1 MTYESF
7 LLDLAVIIVAA
18 EVGSI
23 IFNRLRLSPVLGMLI
38 VGIILGPFTPGFTVD
53 PASIADIAELGAI
66 FLMFSIGLEMD
77 LSTLSRVKY
86 TTVSILVLGTSLS
99 FVAGLL
105 LGLGLG
111 WSLKTSS
118 FLGAML
124 VATSTTTA
132 LRLMSDL
139 GTRRGM
145 TMEAVA
151 GSIVLDDLAG
161 LMVMSLISSIFV
173 EEMTSLPMIVA
184 GLALV
189 VVLML
194 LIIFLGSRII
204 PLTLDITSTASSGS
218 EILLAIAICFILAF
232 VFSLLNLSSYM
243 GAFFAGAIIAST
255 KYSVS
260 VSVYIKP
267 LRDIF
272 SGVFFVSMGMLVN
285 PTNILP
291 VLPVALLISI
301 VSMVKFFGGFIPILI
316 KKAPLYDVVTAG
328 MYLLPKGE
336 VAIIVAGYGISAG
349 ALGPEF
355 LAIGA
360 VMMVF
365 TILVTT
371 LGARF
376 IRGRIPDMPVS

>member
-1 MTYESF
+1 M
-7 LLDLAVIIVAA
+7 LL
-18 EVGSI
+18 
-23 IFNRLRLSPVLGMLI
+23 

-53 PASIADIAELGAI
+53 PASIANIAELGAV
-66 FLMFSIGLEMD
+66 FLMFSIGLEMN
-77 LSTLSRVKY
+77 LGVLRRVKY

-111 WSLKTSS
+111 WSLKTSA

-139 GTRRGM
+139 GTRHGM

-161 LMVMSLISSIFV
+161 LMVMSLVSSIFV
-173 EEMTSLPMIVA
+173 EEMTSLPMIAA
-184 GLALV
+184 GLVLV

-194 LIIFLGSRII
+194 LVIFLGSRII
-204 PLTLDITSTASSGS
+204 PLTLDVTSTASPGS

-232 VFSLLNLSSYM
+232 IFSLLNLSSYM
-243 GAFFAGAIIAST
+243 GAFFAGAIVAST
-255 KYSVS
+255 KYSANVS
-260 VSVYIKP
+260 LYIKP
-267 LRDIF
+267 FRDVF
-272 SGVFFVSMGMLVN
+272 SGVFFVSMGMLVD

-291 VLPVALLISI
+291 VLPVALLVSI

-316 KKAPLYDVVTAG
+316 KKAPLYGAVTAG

-336 VAIIVAGYGISAG
+336 VAIIVAGYGVSAG

-355 LAIGA
+355 LSIGA

-365 TILVTT
+365 TILVTI

-376 IRGRIPDMPVS
+376 IKGRISDTPVS

>member
-1 MTYESF
+1 MAYESF

-38 VGIILGPFTPGFTVD
+38 VGIVLGPFTPGFTVD

-376 IRGRIPDMPVS
+376 IRGRIPGMPVS